1 MLSASIAKT
10 LSHFKLEV
18 DFSMSGEIIVLFGP
32 SGSGKTTV
40 LNCLSGITT
49 PDSGNI
55 RLNRKVLYEKGRK
68 STPIQQRHIGYVFQD
83 YALFPH
89 MTVLKNI
96 TYAMK
101 SMEFIDKVMQE
112 LHITHLKDQ
121 YPHQI
126 SGGEKQRVSLARALT
141 TEPELLLLDEPFSAL
156 DEETR
161 TKSHDELIRLHQ
173 LWRIPVILVT
183 HNREEAE
190 KLGDRILFMERGKI
204 THETIPDISNNEW
217 YTKE

>member
-1 MLSASIAKT
+1 MLSVSMYKE
-10 LSHFKLEV
+10 LSHFPLEL
-18 DFSMSGEIIVLFGP
+18 DFSMSSEIIVLFGP

-49 PDSGNI
+49 PDAGSI
-55 RLNRKVLYEKGRK
+55 RLNRKVLYEKAGK
-68 STPIQQRHIGYVFQD
+68 NTSIQHRHIGYVFQD

-101 SMEFIDKVMQE
+101 SMDLVGKIMQE
-112 LHITHLKDQ
+112 LHITHLRGQ

-126 SGGEKQRVSLARALT
+126 SGGEKQRVSLARALA

-161 TKSHDELIRLHQ
+161 AKSHDELLRLHD
-173 LWRIPVILVT
+173 LWKIPVILVT
-183 HNREEAE
+183 HHWEEAK
-190 KLGDRILFMERGKI
+190 KLGDRILFMEKGKI
-204 THETIPDISNNEW
+204 VDTRETQPD
-217 YTKE
+217 T